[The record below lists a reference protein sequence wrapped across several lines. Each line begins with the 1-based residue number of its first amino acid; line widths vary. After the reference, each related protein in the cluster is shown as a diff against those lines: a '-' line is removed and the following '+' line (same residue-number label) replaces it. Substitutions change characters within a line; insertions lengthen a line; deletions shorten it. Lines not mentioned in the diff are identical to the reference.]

1 MSSVSSVAAAS
12 GAKPLNVLMIG
23 LGKLGLPLCRRI
35 AAAGHRVNI
44 FSTSGIDRATKA
56 SEDVG
61 FDTKPVPSI
70 RSWLEAN
77 RSVSSLYMVTC
88 VPTSNEVSQLADTI
102 VKDPTMLEAPHK
114 ENARPK
120 LYWVDCTSGYPPL
133 TKAVAERLSTVSA
146 QDSAARRETVFTDC
160 AVSGGPH
167 GAKAGVLTSMV
178 GSQDPSLVDDQE
190 SGVRRLINCWSG
202 APGGHVF
209 GLGPVGSGH
218 AVKSIN
224 NALLA
229 ANLLMGSEA
238 MVTLAKAGVDVQ
250 AALDAIDT
258 SSGRT
263 FVLQGRFPKNILTRK
278 FDYGFNMAGLQ
289 KDVANALRLME
300 GEGVY
305 NPMSEL
311 AMKLVNEAEAKLGP
325 EADHTEIVKV
335 VEDESHAPCCVK
347 SRDQN

>member
-1 MSSVSSVAAAS
+1 MSTPVVSS
-12 GAKPLNVLMIG
+12 GGKPLNVLMIG

-35 AAAGHRVNI
+35 AAAGHNVNI
-44 FSTSGIDRATKA
+44 FSTRGMDRALKSSA
-56 SEDVG
+56 DIG
-61 FDTKPVPSI
+61 LGAKPVPSI
-70 RSWLEAN
+70 RSWLQAN

-88 VPTSNEVSQLADTI
+88 VPTSKEVSQLADII
-102 VKDPTMLEAPHK
+102 VGDASMLEAPFK
-114 ENARPK
+114 EENRSK
-120 LYWVDCTSGYPPL
+120 FHWIDCTSGFPPL
-133 TKAVAERLSTVSA
+133 TKAIAEKLRVA
-146 QDSAARRETVFTDC
+146 SAADSVSRRETVFTDC

-178 GSQDPSLVDDQE
+178 GSQDPSVVDDQE
-190 SGVRRLINCWSG
+190 SGVRQLISCWSG

-218 AVKSIN
+218 AVKSVN

-238 MVTLAKAGVDVQ
+238 MVTLAKAGVDVE
-250 AALDAIDT
+250 AALNAIDT

-289 KDVANALRLME
+289 KDVANALQLME
-300 GEGVY
+300 GEGIY

-311 AMKLVNEAEAKLGP
+311 ALKLVNDALSKLGP

-335 VEDESHAPCCVK
+335 VEDESKAPGCVK
-347 SRDQN
+347 ARKED

>member
-1 MSSVSSVAAAS
+1 MSTPIVQS
-12 GAKPLNVLMIG
+12 GKSLNVLMIG

-35 AAAGHRVNI
+35 AAAGHRVDI
-44 FSTSGIDRATKA
+44 FSTRGIDRASKSCADIGLRST
-56 SEDVG
+56 
-61 FDTKPVPSI
+61 PVPSI

-102 VKDPTMLEAPHK
+102 VNDAAMLEAPK
-114 ENARPK
+114 EGPNRPK
-120 LYWVDCTSGYPPL
+120 LHWIDCTSGYPPL
-133 TKAVAERLSTVSA
+133 TKAIAEKLSVASSEDA
-146 QDSAARRETVFTDC
+146 AARRETVFTDC

-167 GAKAGVLTSMV
+167 GARAGVLTSMV
-178 GSQDPSLVDDQE
+178 GSQDPSLIDDQE
-190 SGVRRLINCWSG
+190 SGVRRLIDCWSG
-202 APGGHVF
+202 AAGGHVF

-218 AVKSIN
+218 AVKSVN

-238 MVTLAKAGVDVQ
+238 MVTLAKAGVDVE
-250 AALDAIDT
+250 AALNAIDT

-300 GEGVY
+300 GGGIY

-311 AMKLVNEAEAKLGP
+311 AMKLVNDALGTLGP

-335 VEDESHAPCCVK
+335 VEDKSEASGCVK
-347 SRDQN
+347 ARKQD